1 MEKVV
6 YDYQKY
12 VGNTQPDDVYAAL
25 TAISQHPDVISTH
38 EQWEYH
44 DEKWKESQKRSD
56 SQYEIMKNAA
66 LTRESMAVKNTVHD
80 AAATIACEIAEKSG
94 ILIDYDGDTLG
105 DATPIDDVPELSA
118 AWHNLRRGGI
128 GGSTVSKI
136 LGFHWKTRNG
146 YPIMM
151 DEFEYAE
158 MLTDMAVEKM
168 TKVHHASA
176 PTSGV
181 LYRGHQWEP
190 VSLAWLSLTH
200 GINIGISKKTWR
212 GSHPLQVINVDGIIL
227 DDDGNPE
234 GIVECKTSSRTWTW
248 QWGVPT
254 HYRAQVLWYL
264 NATGLKRAELV
275 VRFDNGTFDVFTI
288 HADETVD
295 GTDQTEKITSEAY
308 MSKIEDAWN
317 EIQEYMDD
325 HELLWDMSQR
335 LSSEKH
341 AVAKYFDTDDQGAF
355 ANDDF
360 LDLVEDE
367 DAISVVQ
374 VSLESPYE
382 RMDESFTL
390 PVSVTV
396 NGSSHALSGA
406 VYPLY
411 PTHISEDVTMTL
423 HDVLSDYEDTTIIAQ
438 DSVTYSYLT
447 EQAGMKDVIH
457 ISALARIID
466 DAPGAQD
473 FDSCDGVVSWINT
486 LFQ

>member
-6 YDYQKY
+6 YDYKKY
-12 VGNTQPDDVYAAL
+12 VGNTNPDDVYEAL
-25 TAISQHPDVISTH
+25 TEISQHPDVVSTH
-38 EQWEYH
+38 EQWEH
-44 DEKWKESQKRSD
+44 LDEKWKDSQKRFD
-56 SQYEIMKNAA
+56 SKYEIMKNAA

-80 AAATIACEIAEKSG
+80 AAATIACEIAENSD
-94 ILIDYDGDTLG
+94 ILIDYDGDKLG
-105 DATPIDDVPELSA
+105 DATAIDSVPELSA

-146 YPIMM
+146 YPVMM
-151 DEFEYAE
+151 DNLEYTE
-158 MLTDMAVEKM
+158 MITDMAVEKM

-200 GINIGISKKTWR
+200 GINIGVSKKTWR

-295 GTDQTEKITSEAY
+295 GTDQTEKITSEKY
-308 MSKIEDAWN
+308 MGKIEDAWE
-317 EIQEYMDD
+317 EIQKYMDN
-325 HELLWDMSQR
+325 HESLWSMSER

-341 AVAKYFDTDDQGAF
+341 AVAQYFDTDDQGAF
-355 ANDDF
+355 VNDEF

-367 DAISVVQ
+367 DSVSVVK
-374 VSLESPYE
+374 VSLEAPYE
-382 RMDESFTL
+382 RMDESFTI
-390 PVSVTV
+390 PVSVCV
-396 NGSSHALSGA
+396 NGSSYALSGA

-411 PTHISEDVTMTL
+411 STLIPENVTTTL
-423 HDVLSDYEDTTIIAQ
+423 NDVLKDCKGTTIIAQ
-438 DSVTYSYLT
+438 DSDTYSYLSKRV
-447 EQAGMKDVIH
+447 GLKNVIH
-457 ISALARIID
+457 ISALSRIID
-466 DAPGAQD
+466 DNPGAQD
-473 FDSCDGVVSWINT
+473 LGSYDDVVSWINT
-486 LFQ
+486 LF